1 MGKML
6 DNFRAW
12 WNSVADSLGDPGKLA
27 QLSVADLERAIR
39 KAKEAAAPIIGRP
52 AALEDS
58 LKDLQRTDAELTQRI
73 TALLNAGEEG
83 QEAARKLVARQVVV
97 RKQVEATRD
106 DFSDA
111 SEAAK
116 EWHDK
121 IRVLEHELYS
131 RRHEANRLQAE
142 YETAKAEQRLGRQM
156 RRADSIQGSDN
167 FSSIK
172 ARVDQEKAK
181 AAGYSALS
189 GLTERSKEARLI
201 SNVETDALM
210 KEYLDKQKQ

>member
-52 AALEDS
+52 AALQDS
-58 LKDLQRTDAELTQRI
+58 VKDLEKTDAELTQRI
-73 TALLNAGEEG
+73 IALIASGEEG
-83 QEAARKLVARQVVV
+83 QEAARKYVTRQVVV
-97 RKQVEATRD
+97 RKQLEATRE
-106 DFSDA
+106 DFADA
-111 SEAAK
+111 TAAAA

-121 IRVLEHELYS
+121 IRVLEHELYN

-142 YETAKAEQRLGRQM
+142 YETAKAEQRLGREM
-156 RRADSIQGSDN
+156 RRADAVYGSDN

-172 ARVDQEKAK
+172 ARVENEKAK
-181 AAGYSALS
+181 AAGYSVMS
-189 GLTERSKEARLI
+189 GLTDKAKESRMIADY
-201 SNVETDALM
+201 ETDALM
-210 KEYLDKQKQ
+210 KEYMEKAKQ

>member
-58 LKDLQRTDAELTQRI
+58 VKDLEKTDEELTQRI
-73 TALLNAGEEG
+73 TALIAAGEEG
-83 QEAARKLVARQVVV
+83 QEAARKYVTRQVVV
-97 RKQVEATRD
+97 RKQLEATRE
-106 DFSDA
+106 DFADA
-111 SEAAK
+111 TAAAA

-121 IRVLEHELYS
+121 IRVLEHELYN

-142 YETAKAEQRLGRQM
+142 YETAKAEQRLGREM
-156 RRADSIQGSDN
+156 RRADAVYGSDN

-172 ARVDQEKAK
+172 ARVDNEKAK
-181 AAGYSALS
+181 AAGYSVMS
-189 GLTERSKEARLI
+189 GLSEKAKETRLI
-201 SNVETDALM
+201 ADFETDALM
-210 KEYLDKQKQ
+210 KEYMGKAKK

>member
-58 LKDLQRTDAELTQRI
+58 VQDLEKIDAELTQRI
-73 TALLNAGEEG
+73 TVLIAAGEEG
-83 QEAARKLVARQVVV
+83 QEAARKYVSRQVVV
-97 RKQVEATRD
+97 RKQLEATRD
-106 DFSDA
+106 DYNDA
-111 SEAAK
+111 AAAAT

-121 IRVLEHELYS
+121 IRVLEHELYA

-142 YETAKAEQRLGRQM
+142 YETAKAEQQLGREM
-156 RRADSIQGSDN
+156 KRAEVVYGSDD

-172 ARVDQEKAK
+172 ARVEHEKAK
-181 AAGYSALS
+181 AAGFSVLS
-189 GLTERSKEARLI
+189 GLTEKAKEARMI
-201 SNVETDALM
+201 SDFETDDLM
-210 KEYLDKQKQ
+210 AEYLAKAKK